1 MASLAS
7 RVEHPNTNNIPLT
20 LASLQLHTREPLV
33 ITDQR
38 LESDSKVQGMR
49 SNGDDRQ
56 SICKSRREWMS
67 RHQVRNHWRESGIER
82 ITYSKSLLD
91 WCSWLMSKCLLHC
104 SSLHLLF
111 FLNIPLKLN
120 RTDCFTW
127 ICWKMKAISFWS
139 WTPIGELESMDCMSL
154 WKSIAV
160 KDIPWD
166 VLFRC
171 LVYLRVEL
179 PLLWRCIDL
188 MSSWEFSISF
198 SLFAGICTKNCF
210 KRSYSSISG
219 VKITEG
225 EVWRSSHYSAL
236 WSNRPLWVC
245 SQSYLRHPFGYPL
258 NLRWVICGK
267 SAQFGD

>member
-179 PLLWRCIDL
+179 PLPWRCIDL

-198 SLFAGICTKNCF
+198 SLSLQGFAQRTVSN
-210 KRSYSSISG
+210 
-219 VKITEG
+219 
-225 EVWRSSHYSAL
+225 EVTRASLEWRSLKEKFGDRVTTVLFGVTVHYEYAVKVIWDIL
-236 WSNRPLWVC
+236 LVIH
-245 SQSYLRHPFGYPL
+245 L
-258 NLRWVICGK
+258 ICGE
-267 SAQFGD
+267 